1 MCAFTF
7 DKLQAQ
13 ALPNMRVCRYRIIT
27 KVLGTG
33 AFSKVKLG
41 MNMQTNERVAI
52 KIILK
57 ENIRQRNL
65 SLRVKKEVSIMK
77 QLNHPHVA
85 KVTDVLQSP
94 NEIFIV
100 MEYISRGELRS
111 EVAKKGFGCRMQPT
125 A

>member
-1 MCAFTF
+1 
-7 DKLQAQ
+7 
-13 ALPNMRVCRYRIIT
+13 
-27 KVLGTG
+27 
-33 AFSKVKLG
+33 
-41 MNMQTNERVAI
+41 MQTNETVAI
-52 KIILK
+52 KIIHK

-77 QLNHPHVA
+77 QLKHPHVA

-111 EVAKKGFGCRMQPT
+111 EVAKKGFEYCMQPFVDAKFT
-125 A
+125 HSSPCQQEVSSTRTRHGDISGR